1 MSTEKELT
9 NEQLKKLLSKKLALL
24 RQKNKQTIEATA
36 LDLGMNFS
44 EYYRLLK
51 GDRLP
56 HLLTLLKINRK
67 YDLNMDWWFSE
78 LKNKTAAQNI
88 HKKAEDFLLLS
99 NYHKLDEQARQVVLD
114 MLKNLAKNRQPK
126 KLHKL

>member
-1 MSTEKELT
+1 MDNENKELT
-9 NEQLKKLLSKKLALL
+9 NADLKQLLSKKLAFL
-24 RQKNKQTIEATA
+24 RQNSRQTIENTA

-67 YDLNMDWWFSE
+67 YDLSMDWWFRDFPKDSPE
-78 LKNKTAAQNI
+78 KI
-88 HKKAEDFLLLS
+88 RRKAEDFLLLS
-99 NYHKLDEQARQVVLD
+99 NYHKLDNPAKAVVQD
-114 MLKNLAKNRQPK
+114 MLKNLAKNRRK
-126 KLHKL
+126 AA